1 MRIFGLVLITAGFLA
16 GALASIY
23 DPALVHWVHYLIALV
38 LGIIGV
44 VLVQV
49 AVRREATDASRLES
63 NTQILHSSLEKI
75 VDALGELDRRK
86 SSLDP
91 YELPAHIDA
100 TFRDDIAAFADAR
113 ESIIHIWGMRAYG
126 DVMSHFAAGERY
138 LNRVWSAAA
147 DGYITEAQTFIER
160 SRQQFDEAHGKLR
173 ALGAGRDAA
182 A

>member
-1 MRIFGLVLITAGFLA
+1 MRIIGLVFITAGFLA
-16 GALASIY
+16 GALVSIY
-23 DPALVHWVHYLIALV
+23 DPARVLWLYYAMALV
-38 LGIIGV
+38 LGVVGV
-44 VLVQV
+44 VLAQV
-49 AVRREATDASRLES
+49 AVRREATDASRLEN

-75 VDALGELDRRK
+75 VEALGDLDRRK

-173 ALGAGRDAA
+173 ALSTASDAA